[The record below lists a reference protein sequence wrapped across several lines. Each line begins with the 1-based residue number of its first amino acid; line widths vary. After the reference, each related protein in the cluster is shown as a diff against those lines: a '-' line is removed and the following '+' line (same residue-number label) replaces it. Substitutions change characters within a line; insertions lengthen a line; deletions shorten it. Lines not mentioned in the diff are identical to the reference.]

1 MAVTTDQRRALAM
14 TIPEAP
20 VWRLSLEQYHHMI
33 QTGILT
39 DDDPVGFLEG
49 LLVTKMPKNPPHS
62 LATHLTRNALAQVV
76 LAQWY
81 VDAQQPFTADD
92 SEPEPDVL
100 VVRGERGQYC
110 DRHPQAQDV
119 ALVVEVADATLQRDR
134 TMKKR
139 IYARAMIPVYW
150 IVNLVERK
158 VEWYAQPS
166 VSEGEADYAQ
176 RQDVPEE
183 DVIPVVLDG
192 VEIARLPVR
201 DLLP

>member
-1 MAVTTDQRRALAM
+1 M

-39 DDDPVGFLEG
+39 DDDPFEFLEG
-49 LLVTKMPKNPPHS
+49 LLVTNMPTNPLRS

-76 LAQWY
+76 PAQWY
-81 VDAQQPFTADD
+81 VDAQEPFTADD

-100 VVRGERGQYC
+100 VVRGERRQHRE
-110 DRHPQAQDV
+110 RHSQAQDV
-119 ALVVEVADATLQRDR
+119 ALIVEVADATLQRDR

-176 RQDVPEE
+176 RQDVPED
-183 DVIPVVLDG
+183 DVIPVVRDG
-192 VEIARLPVR
+192 VKIARLPVR

>member
-1 MAVTTDQRRALAM
+1 MTVASDQRRALAM

-39 DDDPVGFLEG
+39 DDDPVEFLEG
-49 LLVTKMPKNPPHS
+49 LLVTNMPKNPLRS

-76 LAQWY
+76 PAQWY
-81 VDAQQPFTADD
+81 VDAQEPFTADD

-100 VVRGERGQYC
+100 VVRGERRQYRE
-110 DRHPQAQDV
+110 RHPQAQDV

-150 IVNLVERK
+150 IINLVERK

-166 VSEGEADYAQ
+166 VVEGEADYAQ
-176 RQDVPEE
+176 RQDVAED